1 MKSNRLFWLPFS
13 ICAGP
18 LFIWLFLVPK
28 LLWSFEPFDTSESGY
43 IDPPIPNTVV
53 IAVNLGNIRE
63 SPSQSSP
70 IKYKL
75 QKGDTWNSDI
85 RIKKNASFFKNIEL
99 TVFRL
104 YFHNPIR
111 MGRRMHSRRAGQRSH
126 TDAKGGI
133 CKKTKR
139 DYG

>member
-1 MKSNRLFWLPFS
+1 MSDLQEKYFNPVELKKPRLSKIVELRS
-13 ICAGP
+13 DVG
-18 LFIWLFLVPK
+18 LTK
-28 LLWSFEPFDTSESGY
+28 TGKYGTEPVK
-43 IDPPIPNTVV
+43 IN
-53 IAVNLGNIRE
+53 
-63 SPSQSSP
+63 
-70 IKYKL
+70 
-75 QKGDTWNSDI
+75 WNSDI

>member
-75 QKGDTWNSDI
+75 QKGDSVSVVETRDEWYHVKFPKDKSGWAHESLFVDTVP
-85 RIKKNASFFKNIEL
+85 ASTPYVAQAQNIEP
-99 TVFRL
+99 THKL
-104 YFHNPIR
+104 YF
-111 MGRRMHSRRAGQRSH
+111 SL
-126 TDAKGGI
+126 
-133 CKKTKR
+133 
-139 DYG
+139 